1 MIVNTI
7 VSRFMYRRCLIN
19 VVRMTQLGMCVLL
32 ISACASQAVDKSE
45 NSAEGVQIKG
55 LIIENQSMMW
65 ITAARLLVPATGDF
79 VSCGNITPKSRC
91 ATTFPETD
99 YSGNPVQITWSQG
112 GQIHSTGDY
121 VLELP
126 EDVDIERPAMVRVV
140 ITAPG
145 TAGAF
150 ITQD

>member
-1 MIVNTI
+1 MTAISLQVFTFCNH
-7 VSRFMYRRCLIN
+7 RFIYTARVTL
-19 VVRMTQLGMCVLL
+19 LSLCVLFVN
-32 ISACASQAVDKSE
+32 ACASQAVDGPV
-45 NSAEGVQIKG
+45 NSAEGLQIKG
-55 LIIENQSMMW
+55 LIIENQSLMW
-65 ITAARLLVPATGDF
+65 VTAARLLVPATGNF
-79 VSCGNITPKSRC
+79 VSCGNITPNSRC

-121 VLELP
+121 KLELP
-126 EDVDIERPAMVRVV
+126 EDIDITKPAMVRVI

-145 TAGAF
+145 SAGAI